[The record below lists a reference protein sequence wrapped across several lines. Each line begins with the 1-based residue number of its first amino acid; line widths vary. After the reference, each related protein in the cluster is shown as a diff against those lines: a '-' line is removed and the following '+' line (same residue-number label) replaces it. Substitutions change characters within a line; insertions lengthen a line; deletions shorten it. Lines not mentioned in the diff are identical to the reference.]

1 MTCQPATH
9 YSDVHKYFYVAIVVK
24 ILYNFFLLSILF
36 LSLISKKIIEIIG
49 FIVWVHNPRIFNVL
63 PMTNLCSL

>member
-36 LSLISKKIIEIIG
+36 LSLISKK
-49 FIVWVHNPRIFNVL
+49 NN
-63 PMTNLCSL
+63 